1 MQIKYQV
8 LNKYLILIIFLSL
21 GCGQG
26 FKLEGFDQEKW
37 QLDVDGCNLDR
48 PSMADRLIERKS
60 ELIGRSQNEIIDL
73 FGKPSRLELYSRNK
87 KAFVYFISGG
97 PACDDKNES
106 TKKLVIRFDGVG
118 RSKEIILYKN

>member
-1 MQIKYQV
+1 M
-8 LNKYLILIIFLSL
+8 LNKYLILIIFLLL

-26 FKLEGFDQEKW
+26 FKLDGFDQEKW

-48 PSMADRLIERKS
+48 LTMTDSIMARKS
-60 ELIGRSQNEIIDL
+60 ALIGLSQNEIIDV

-106 TKKLVIRFDGVG
+106 NKKFIIRFDGVG
-118 RSKEIILYKN
+118 RAKEIILYKN